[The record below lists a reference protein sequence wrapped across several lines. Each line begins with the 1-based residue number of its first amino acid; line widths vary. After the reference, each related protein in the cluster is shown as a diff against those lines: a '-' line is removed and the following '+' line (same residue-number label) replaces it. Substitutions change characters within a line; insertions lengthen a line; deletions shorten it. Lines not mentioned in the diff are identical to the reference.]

1 MIRQSAN
8 IFLTLFLAGSF
19 VSIFSP
25 ALKAEMDSSVYYMP
39 SSGLKAQPGKIS
51 LVDSAWEYSYE
62 FKAFGKLPLELSLD
76 SRYIGIKKEEAT
88 GVTLPAH
95 LTGMGAGIQATMPF
109 FKFDKTYFRMKVM
122 PAFYGD
128 DWDAH
133 SSSFRLPVQSFLIYQ
148 PDAQW
153 TLVAGVAVYP
163 DFERKVLPIL
173 GFIYKANDRLTFNL
187 VPKKPNIS
195 YILSQRLTLFVEG
208 GFSSSEF
215 EVTRDNLEGAVL
227 RYTQKYAGAG
237 MKLKLNKDVNLSLS
251 AGGAF
256 NRYLKY
262 RDGLGKAGLKD
273 NLYTELRI
281 EIAR

>member
-1 MIRQSAN
+1 MRKSAK
-8 IFLTLFLAGSF
+8 IILTLFLASCF
-19 VSIFSP
+19 VSVFSP
-25 ALKAEMDSSVYYMP
+25 ALKAEIDSYACYMP

-62 FKAFGKLPLELSLD
+62 FKAFDKLPVELSLD
-76 SRYIGIKKEEAT
+76 SRYIGIKKDEAV

-95 LTGMGAGIQATMPF
+95 LTGLGAGIQATLPF
-109 FKFDKTYFRMKVM
+109 FKFNKTYFRMKVA

-148 PDAQW
+148 PDDRW
-153 TLVAGVAVYP
+153 TFVAGIAVYP
-163 DFERKVLPIL
+163 DFEREVLPIL

-187 VPKKPNIS
+187 VPKGPNIS
-195 YILSQRLTLFVEG
+195 YVFSPCLTLFVEG

-215 EVTRDNLEGAVL
+215 EVSRDSLEGAVL
-227 RYTQKYAGAG
+227 RYNQNYLGTG
-237 MKLKLNKDVNLSLS
+237 MKFKLNKYVDVSLS

-273 NLYTELRI
+273 NLYTQLRI